1 VIIGARRWDRMSPN
15 GRWRRSAQSPLHE
28 PEPFWGEGRIR
39 NAHVIATR
47 STASGAVVV
56 VSFFAPAI
64 PAWFTI
70 DVDRRTWRIVPQRR
84 PPRWACLK
92 LRRGSV
98 RARSQFRS

>member
-15 GRWRRSAQSPLHE
+15 GRCRRSAQNPLQE
-28 PEPFWGEGRIR
+28 PEPFWSEGRIR
-39 NAHVIATR
+39 NAYVIATR
-47 STASGAVVV
+47 PTASGAVVV

-70 DVDRRTWRIVPQRR
+70 DVDRRTWRIVPQLR

-92 LRRGSV
+92 QRRGRV
-98 RARSQFRS
+98 CARSQFRS